1 MTQISPLAP
10 EHIVDLP
17 PVSGVRLAATYAAI
31 RYKTPRPDLML
42 ALLDEGTNVAGV
54 FTLSLAASAP
64 VERGRWALKAG
75 KGSARALV
83 VNAGNS
89 NAFTGKSG
97 EKAVDETVAAAAKV
111 ARCKP
116 EEVFV
121 ASTGVIGEK
130 LPFEKI
136 TAVLPDLAE
145 QTGDDGWD
153 ASSRAILTTDTFAK
167 RTFRRVQIGGKTVTL
182 SGFAKGS
189 GMIAPHMGTMLAF
202 LFTDAAIQPD
212 VLQSMLQ
219 AANDKSFNAITVDSD
234 TSTSDTALLFATGKA
249 GNASIESL
257 TTADAK
263 TFAATLDSVMLELAH
278 LIIKD
283 GEGASKFVAIQVTGA
298 ADDAAARRIG
308 LSIGNSPL
316 VKTAIAGCDP
326 NWGRL
331 VMAVGKA
338 GEKADRD
345 SLAIWIGG
353 VLVAEKGEVSPDY
366 SEPPTAEYMKGRDI
380 HIRVD
385 VGVGSGEA
393 TIWTCDFTK
402 RYIEINADY
411 RS

>member
-1 MTQISPLAP
+1 MSQISPLAP
-10 EHIVDLP
+10 EHIPDLP
-17 PVSGVRLAATYAAI
+17 PVAGVRLAATYAAI
-31 RYKTPRPDLML
+31 RYKAPRPDLML
-42 ALLDEGTNVAGV
+42 ALLDEGTTVAGV
-54 FTLSLAASAP
+54 FTLSLTASAP

-75 KGSARALV
+75 EGKARALV

-97 EKAVDETVAAAAKV
+97 EIAVDGTVSAAAAV
-111 ARCKP
+111 AGCKP

-136 TAVLPDLAE
+136 AAALPDLAE
-145 QTGDDGWD
+145 KAGDDGWD
-153 ASSRAILTTDTFAK
+153 EASRSILTTDTFAK
-167 RTFRRVQIGGKTVTL
+167 RTFRKVQIGGKTVTL

-202 LFTDAAIQPD
+202 LFTDAAIPAD
-212 VLQSMLQ
+212 VLQEMLQ

-249 GNASIESL
+249 GNGAFSTEDKV
-257 TTADAK
+257 AFQRA
-263 TFAATLDSVMLELAH
+263 LDEVMLELAH

-283 GEGASKFVAIQVTGA
+283 GEGASKFIAVEVTGA
-298 ADDAAARRIG
+298 ENDAAARRIG
-308 LSIGNSPL
+308 LAIGNSPL

-326 NWGRL
+326 NWGRI

-338 GEKADRD
+338 GERADRD
-345 SLAIWIGG
+345 KLAIWIGDA
-353 VLVAEKGEVSPDY
+353 LVAENGEVSPAY
-366 SEPPTAEYMKGRDI
+366 REPPTAEYMKGEHI

-385 VGVGSGEA
+385 VGVGSGAA

>member
-1 MTQISPLAP
+1 MSNRSPLAP
-10 EHIVDLP
+10 EHIPDLP
-17 PVSGVRLAATYAAI
+17 PVAGVRMAATYAAI
-31 RYKTPRPDLML
+31 RYKIPRPDLML
-42 ALLDEGTNVAGV
+42 ALLDEGTSVAGV

-75 KGSARALV
+75 GGKARALV

-89 NAFTGKSG
+89 NAFTGKAG
-97 EKAVDETVAAAAKV
+97 EKAVDETVAAACRV
-111 ARCKP
+111 AGCQP

-130 LPFEKI
+130 LPYEKI
-136 TAVLPDLAE
+136 TAALPKLAE
-145 QTGDDGWD
+145 QAGNDWQD
-153 ASSRAILTTDTFAK
+153 AARAILTTDTFPK
-167 RTFRRVQIGGKTVTL
+167 QTFRRFTLGGREVTL

-202 LFTDAAIQPD
+202 LFTDAAIAPQA
-212 VLQSMLQ
+212 LQGMLQ

-249 GNASIESL
+249 GNPPINGL
-257 TTADAK
+257 TGADAEA
-263 TFAATLDSVMLELAH
+263 FQAALDEVMLELAH

-283 GEGASKFVAIQVTGA
+283 GEGAQKFVTIEVTGA
-298 ADDAAARRIG
+298 ADDGAARRIG

-326 NWGRL
+326 NWGRI

-345 SLAIWIGG
+345 KLAIWIGEA
-353 VLVAEKGEVSPDY
+353 LVAKEGEVSPDY
-366 SEPPTAEYMKGRDI
+366 REPPTAEYMKGRDI
-380 HIRVD
+380 HIKVD
-385 VGVGSGEA
+385 VGVGSGAA
-393 TIWTCDFTK
+393 TVWTCDLTK

>member
-17 PVSGVRLAATYAAI
+17 PVAGVRLAATYAAI

-42 ALLDEGTNVAGV
+42 ALLDEGTTVAGV

-75 KGSARALV
+75 GGKARALV

-97 EKAVDETVAAAAKV
+97 EKAVDETVAAAAAV
-111 ARCKP
+111 AGCKP

-145 QTGDDGWD
+145 KAGDGGWD
-153 ASSRAILTTDTFAK
+153 ESSRSILTTDTFAK
-167 RTFRRVQIGGKTVTL
+167 RTFRKVQIGGKTVTL

-202 LFTDAAIQPD
+202 LFTDAAIAPD
-212 VLQSMLQ
+212 VLQTMLQ

-257 TTADAK
+257 TSEDAE
-263 TFAATLDSVMLELAH
+263 TFAAALDSVMLELAH

-283 GEGASKFVAIQVTGA
+283 GEGASKFVAIEVTGA

-308 LSIGNSPL
+308 LAIGNSPL

-345 SLAIWIGG
+345 NLAIWIGG
-353 VLVAEKGEVSPDY
+353 VLVAENGEVSPDY
-366 SEPPTAEYMKGRDI
+366 REPPTAEYMKGRDI

-385 VGVGSGEA
+385 VAVGKGEA